1 MKKTIILGLAVAFS
15 ATAMAVTIPEK
26 ILSVKLSSATQTDDP
41 VSYFQD
47 PVNANDNEYQPNIEA
62 SKKIETSEQ
71 GNPNAIYVYTN
82 TNYAAPNDK
91 VSVLYVTNIYGRN
104 IAIRTNGIE
113 TEYKFTF
120 PAVSVTNPAELGDIY
135 IIDTENDSIFKA
147 SVNPG
152 EGVVSEYAFTAPI
165 NSIIEDRFFIYE
177 PRTPD
182 VDDFSA
188 CVRFDFIEIMSNPY
202 SDEIMIEIWNDKGE
216 LVKSVAP
223 MNTPQVIDLSDA
235 QYTSGRYILKIAEE
249 EYGFYLKP
257 VNEK

>member
-15 ATAMAVTIPEK
+15 AAAMAITIPEK

-62 SKKIETSEQ
+62 SKKIETTGQ

-91 VSVLYVTNIYGRN
+91 VSVLYVTNIYNRN
-104 IAIRTNGIE
+104 IAIRTNSIE

-120 PAVSVTNPAELGDIY
+120 PSVNITDVASLGEIL
-135 IIDTENDSIFKA
+135 IIDTQLDSIFKPSA
-147 SVNPG
+147 TSG
-152 EGVVSEYAFTAPI
+152 EGVVSEYVFTAPI
-165 NSIIEDRFFIYE
+165 NSVIENRFFIYG

-182 VDDFSA
+182 VDDFKA
-188 CVRFDFIEIMSNPY
+188 CAYFDFIEIMSNPY
-202 SDEIMIEIWNDKGE
+202 PNETKIEIWNDKGE
-216 LVKSVAP
+216 LVKSVIP

-249 EYGFYLKP
+249 EYCFYLKP